1 MQVKFVSEKLPC
13 VSWVDCLLFAY
24 FACQHFWRNFS
35 WVALLGSEYYEAVV
49 CEEFQLINCA
59 WLFWPRA
66 LTGERNG
73 LPTNHKIY
81 FDRLRPDSGG
91 SRVIY
96 NLNFPLAGVQ
106 MKLSNKVTQIKLV
119 RYSGR
124 METEPS
130 CRDSSQNVSGLELS
144 FVIFI
149 QLNFVWKQCLFSLP
163 YLTFLCRHSE

>member
-1 MQVKFVSEKLPC
+1 MKGTVYRQ
-13 VSWVDCLLFAY
+13 
-24 FACQHFWRNFS
+24 
-35 WVALLGSEYYEAVV
+35 
-49 CEEFQLINCA
+49 II
-59 WLFWPRA
+59 
-66 LTGERNG
+66 
-73 LPTNHKIY
+73 KIY
-81 FDRLRPDSGG
+81 FDRLWPDSGG

-106 MKLSNKVTQIKLV
+106 IKLSNKVTQTKLV

-149 QLNFVWKQCLFSLP
+149 QLNFV
-163 YLTFLCRHSE
+163 